1 VRIVHPHRPALAQR
15 DVGEALAKARDEV
28 QARLNELAQLVVGR
42 GRPVEDGDRCDV
54 QPRPG
59 LLEVQER
66 RVECRDAVTVGD
78 ASIVPRP
85 GGGTGPV
92 RASLCRGVAPIAHL
106 DIDAFYAS
114 VELLR
119 RPELRGLPVIVS
131 GSGPR
136 AVVTTASYE
145 ARRFGIGS
153 AMPTARAR
161 RLCPDAVL
169 VPPDFAAYKEASRGV
184 MTLVRRAVDR
194 VEVVGMDE
202 AYLDLVDLVAPRAAM
217 RRLVSDIREATG
229 LDCSIGIGP
238 NRIVAK
244 VASDAEKPRGFVCLT
259 REQACQRFA
268 GHPPGLVPGIGPKTA
283 ARLEEMGITTLRA
296 LAATPVDALV
306 ARFGANHGPDLQR
319 RARFEASARLT
330 PVRTAHSESRE
341 TTFDYDISDA
351 AKLEEILADLAVQL
365 CERLAKQDRRGRNV
379 AIKVRLSDFTT
390 ITRARTIAEATND
403 PAVVAGVALE
413 LLREYAPA
421 RPVRL
426 LGVRVATFERIA
438 VPGDADQLALPL

>member
-1 VRIVHPHRPALAQR
+1 VCA
-15 DVGEALAKARDEV
+15 
-28 QARLNELAQLVVGR
+28 
-42 GRPVEDGDRCDV
+42 
-54 QPRPG
+54 
-59 LLEVQER
+59 
-66 RVECRDAVTVGD
+66 
-78 ASIVPRP
+78 
-85 GGGTGPV
+85 
-92 RASLCRGVAPIAHL
+92 VAPIAHL

-145 ARRFGIGS
+145 ARRFGVGS
-153 AMPTARAR
+153 AMPTSRAR
-161 RLCPDAVL
+161 RLCPDAIL
-169 VPPDFAAYKEASRGV
+169 VPPDFDAYREASRGV
-184 MTLVRRAVDR
+184 MALVRRAVER
-194 VEVVGMDE
+194 VEVVGLDE

-217 RRLVSDIREATG
+217 RRLVSDIHDATG

-259 REQACQRFA
+259 REQACERFA
-268 GHPPGLVPGIGPKTA
+268 DHPPGLVPGIGPKTA

-296 LAATPVDALV
+296 LAGTPVDVLV
-306 ARFGANHGPDLQR
+306 ERFGANHGPDLRR

-330 PVRTAHSESRE
+330 PVRVAHSESRE
-341 TTFDYDISDA
+341 TTFDYDIADA
-351 AKLEEILADLAVQL
+351 AKLEAILADLAGQL
-365 CERLAKQDRRGRNV
+365 CERLARQERRGRNV

-390 ITRARTIAEATND
+390 VTRARTIAEATND

-426 LGVRVATFERIA
+426 LGVRVAAFERDEA
-438 VPGDADQLALPL
+438 PHDADQLALPLYGSAP

>member
-1 VRIVHPHRPALAQR
+1 M
-15 DVGEALAKARDEV
+15 
-28 QARLNELAQLVVGR
+28 
-42 GRPVEDGDRCDV
+42 
-54 QPRPG
+54 
-59 LLEVQER
+59 
-66 RVECRDAVTVGD
+66 
-78 ASIVPRP
+78 
-85 GGGTGPV
+85 
-92 RASLCRGVAPIAHL
+92 GVAPIAHL

-145 ARRFGIGS
+145 ARRYGVGS
-153 AMPTARAR
+153 AMPTSRAR

-169 VPPDFAAYKEASRGV
+169 IAPDFTAYSAASKEV
-184 MTLVRRAVDR
+184 MTLVREAADR

-202 AYLDLVDLVAPRAAM
+202 AYLDLADLVAPRAAM
-217 RRLVSDIREATG
+217 RRLVNAIRERTG
-229 LDCSIGIGP
+229 LECSIGIGP
-238 NRIVAK
+238 NRLVAK

-259 REQACQRFA
+259 REEACARFA
-268 GHPPGLVPGIGPKTA
+268 GHSPGLVPGIGPKTVT
-283 ARLEEMGITTLRA
+283 RLEEMGITTLHM
-296 LAATPVDALV
+296 LAAAPLQTLV

-319 RARFEASARLT
+319 RARFEASAKLT
-330 PVRTAHSESRE
+330 TSRVAVSESRE
-341 TTFDYDISDA
+341 TTFDYDISDPVR
-351 AKLEEILADLAVQL
+351 LEEILTGLAGQL

-390 ITRARTIAEATND
+390 VTRARTIAVATND
-403 PAVVAGVALE
+403 AQVVAQVALE

-426 LGVRVATFERIA
+426 LGVRVAAFETA
-438 VPGDADQLALPL
+438 QPEPDADQLALPL